1 MLSPDELMELYH
13 THQDDMVLSVYIDA
27 DQHDPA
33 ERDSWR
39 IHLRHGMSA
48 IGEVLSDRSRDEQ
61 HAFAAAKKL
70 LEAKIEEHAG
80 SFLSGRGWAGFATAG
95 TVLGGHQV
103 PAPLPDLVRWEH
115 NLRIAPYIRAFKHTR
130 PVFLVLLDRR
140 KGHLYRYQGNQLE
153 VLERLD
159 ADTFIGDLA
168 EIEISKRPTSTSGV
182 RGKTGTDAAKAIL
195 DKSAHVLIAK
205 LIDEL
210 EQVADH
216 APLVVGGTRE
226 QIAAFQ
232 AALPPEY
239 ADRIV
244 ADASLNFDMSHAELA
259 KYAGEAA
266 SRISSERI
274 GQLVDELVDRSASGG
289 RAVVGRDSTIAA
301 LREHRVTTLVLSERL
316 QREDPDLADR
326 LVGTA
331 VGANGAT
338 AEIAPRGVG
347 ERLDEIGDG
356 VGALLHY
363 TIDSPDRSQQS

>member
-1 MLSPDELMELYH
+1 MLSPDELMELYR

-33 ERDSWR
+33 ERDRWR
-39 IHLRHGMSA
+39 IPLRHGMSA
-48 IGEVLSDRSRDEQ
+48 IRKELADRSHEEQ
-61 HAFAAAKKL
+61 RAFAAATKL
-70 LEAKIEEHAG
+70 IEARIEEHAG
-80 SFLSGRGWAGFATAG
+80 SFLSGRGWAGFATADA
-95 TVLGGHQV
+95 VLDADQV
-103 PAPLPDLVRWEH
+103 PASLPDLVRWEH

-130 PVFLVLLDRR
+130 PVFLVILDRR
-140 KGHLYRYQGNQLE
+140 KGHLYRYKGNQLE
-153 VLERLD
+153 ALESLH

-182 RGKTGTDAAKAIL
+182 RGKTGTDAAHAIL
-195 DKSAHVLIAK
+195 DKSAHVLIAR
-205 LIDEL
+205 LIEEL

-226 QIAAFQ
+226 QIAAFGD
-232 AALPPEY
+232 ALPQKY
-239 ADRIV
+239 ADRMV
-244 ADASLNFDMSHAELA
+244 ADASLNFDMTHAELA

-274 GQLVDELVDRSASGG
+274 GKLVDELADRSASGG
-289 RAVVGRDSTIAA
+289 RAVVGRDSTITA
-301 LREHRVTTLVLSERL
+301 LREHRVKTLVLSERL

-338 AEIAPRGVG
+338 AEIAPRDVG

-363 TIDSPDRSQQS
+363 TIESTDHS